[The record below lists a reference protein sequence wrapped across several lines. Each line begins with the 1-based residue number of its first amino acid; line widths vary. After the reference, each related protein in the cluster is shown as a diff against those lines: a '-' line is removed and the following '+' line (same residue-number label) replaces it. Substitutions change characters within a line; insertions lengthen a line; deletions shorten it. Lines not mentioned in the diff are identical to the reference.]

1 MSHVLLILFYLYFFP
16 RISLLCAR
24 WLVTRHSSE
33 LKVKVLLLYCIVVYD
48 FLLAQRMENYQSQ

>member
-1 MSHVLLILFYLYFFP
+1 MSHVLLILFYLFP

>member
-33 LKVKVLLLYCIVVYD
+33 LKVKLQPITLHFISFIISIVLLYMT
-48 FLLAQRMENYQSQ
+48 FF